1 MDPFDPS
8 VHKVKQLTPEANR
21 LPTHFGG
28 QRIGSFWDRHAVD
41 GHEHRLCRSFER
53 RGIHHMVEDNQRT
66 SMVDGKGWLAEAYQ
80 IISGLLKISNIYSV
94 TDSVA
99 QVSPDVE
106 G

>member
-1 MDPFDPS
+1 
-8 VHKVKQLTPEANR
+8 
-21 LPTHFGG
+21 
-28 QRIGSFWDRHAVD
+28 
-41 GHEHRLCRSFER
+41 
-53 RGIHHMVEDNQRT
+53 MVEDNQRT